1 MVRRE
6 LQLMRRED
14 GRSGR
19 AMSDDFA
26 QLEAIAAAASKAK
39 HVARSTAS
47 IAIVMMDTRPAFPAT
62 HKSPQYPELAVALNR
77 LYAW

>member
-1 MVRRE
+1 
-6 LQLMRRED
+6 
-14 GRSGR
+14 
-19 AMSDDFA
+19 MSDDFA